1 MRLPF
6 ALIASAATL
15 SCAAASSADFVG
27 FEVDR
32 LTIGGHAVLNVY
44 AKFTNSGDRVLN
56 VFRSEISTDNAG
68 GFFHSGANPFWKAGN
83 TQNKNTSDDSWV
95 VVGANPNG
103 TGAAG
108 GGGGNVVADPNF
120 VNFDDANDS
129 TDFSFIE
136 SVDEDNGAGWYNG
149 SPTNTYGYAFE
160 AGNRVLLGHFVA
172 VDAVLGDKL
181 NWFAKLTITRP
192 GVGGS
197 MEVSGEGNFDW
208 IIPAPGALALL
219 GVAGLAS
226 RRRRA

>member
-1 MRLPF
+1 MRFPF

-15 SCAAASSADFVG
+15 SCAAVSSADFVG
-27 FEVDR
+27 FEADR
-32 LTIGGHAVLNVY
+32 IILGNGHIVLNVY

-56 VFRSEISTDNAG
+56 VFRSDITTDNAS
-68 GFFHSGANPFWKAGN
+68 GFHQSGNVFWKAGN
-83 TQNKNTSDDSWV
+83 TQNKNTSDDSWI

-103 TGAAG
+103 TGNAG
-108 GGGGNVVADPNF
+108 GSGGNVVGDPNF

-129 TDFSFIE
+129 TDFSYIE

-149 SPTNTYGYAFE
+149 TPTNTYGYAFE

-172 VDAVLGDKL
+172 ADALLGDQL
-181 NWFAKLTITRP
+181 HWFAKLTITRP
-192 GVGGS
+192 GIGGS
-197 MEVSGEGNFDW
+197 MEVQGDGTFDW